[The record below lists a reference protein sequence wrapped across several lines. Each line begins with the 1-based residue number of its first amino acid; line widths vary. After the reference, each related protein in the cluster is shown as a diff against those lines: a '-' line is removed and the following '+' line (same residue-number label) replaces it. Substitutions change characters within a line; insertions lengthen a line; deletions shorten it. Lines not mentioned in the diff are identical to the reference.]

1 MRGCDELAPS
11 KTGQKKARRKQKEN
25 KDSSALV
32 SMTAE
37 EAEKKQMVMA
47 SVWTKGNILLMMT

>member
-1 MRGCDELAPS
+1 MRGCDELAPK
-11 KTGQKKARRKQKEN
+11 KTVQKKARRKQRAN

-37 EAEKKQMVMA
+37 EAEKMQMVMA
-47 SVWTKGNILLMMT
+47 SVWTKGNILLKMT